1 MPEIMAFARAAAC
14 RRGRKPLGAPAYHPR
29 MQKPALTL
37 RALQDGLG
45 EFGRASGARSLIG
58 SSIGWGWSWWHVVK
72 LGALMVVL
80 ALSPSSYAR
89 GNRRALARHLY
100 LGSAPI
106 LPWFVLLSALISVVL
121 IRIVIVTAVSYG
133 LSQYALEMV
142 IRVLVL
148 ELIPLTAALFVAVQV
163 TVPGGAELIRL
174 RGRGELTMQ
183 ARLGGDPLRHE
194 LMPRVVAGIFAVPML
209 AAVSCLIATLIAYAA
224 VYGFTLGGAAVFTR
238 TMGRI
243 FEPGVALV
251 LVLKTLFF
259 SLAVALIPV
268 AAFLSTERPDV
279 RAGSPELRSMVRL
292 FALILVI
299 EVVALMSNYY

>member
-1 MPEIMAFARAAAC
+1 VAS
-14 RRGRKPLGAPAYHPR
+14 GKPCSTPAYHPR
-29 MQKPALTL
+29 MQKPGLTL
-37 RALQDGLG
+37 RSLQEGLG
-45 EFGRASGARSLIG
+45 EFGRASGASSLV
-58 SSIGWGWSWWHVVK
+58 GWGWSWWHVVK
-72 LGALMVVL
+72 LGAMTLVL
-80 ALSPSSYAR
+80 ALSPSSYAHA
-89 GNRRALARHLY
+89 NRRALARHLY
-100 LGSAPI
+100 VGTAPV
-106 LPWFVLLSALISVVL
+106 LPWFVLFSALVSVVL
-121 IRIVIVTAVSYG
+121 IRIVIVTAISYG
-133 LSQYALEMV
+133 LSQYALDIV

-174 RGRGELTMQ
+174 RGRGELQMQ
-183 ARLGGDPLRHE
+183 ARLGGDPLRFE

-224 VYGFTLGGAAVFTR
+224 VYGFTVGGAGIFTR

-243 FEPGVALV
+243 FEPGVAIV
-251 LVLKTLFF
+251 LTLKTLFF

-268 AAFLSTERPDV
+268 AAFLSSERHEAH
-279 RAGSPELRSMVRL
+279 AGSPELQSMVRL